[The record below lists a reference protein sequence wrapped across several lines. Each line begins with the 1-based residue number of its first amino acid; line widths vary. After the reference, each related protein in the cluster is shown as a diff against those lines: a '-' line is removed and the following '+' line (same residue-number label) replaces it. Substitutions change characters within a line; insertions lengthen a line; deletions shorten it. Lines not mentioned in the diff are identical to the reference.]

1 MSVRMPVVAG
11 AFYPAAPAAC
21 RREVE
26 LCLQG
31 VEHPLFE
38 KQILAGVVPHAGW
51 VYSGPTAARVFAA
64 IASQQHPE
72 TIILFGAVHRWG
84 VNSPSL
90 YPEGSWRTPLGDVAI
105 DVELGQAILDEAG
118 GLVASNAAAHEDEH
132 SIEVQLPL
140 IQHLLPEVRIVPIAV
155 PPEATALDLGAYI
168 ARAVQK
174 LGRRVVAIASSDL
187 THYGPRYGFAPAGA
201 GQRGLDWAR
210 KNDSQLLLLA
220 QNLQAEELL
229 LTADRQRSAC
239 GAGAIAAAITFA
251 IGLGAT
257 RGELLHYTTS
267 YDVMPTGQPSE
278 QVGYGAVIFV

>member
-1 MSVRMPVVAG
+1 MPVRLPVVAG
-11 AFYPAAPAAC
+11 AFYPASPAAC

-31 VEHPLFE
+31 AEHSPFE
-38 KQILAGVVPHAGW
+38 NQILAGVVPHAGW

-72 TIILFGAVHRWG
+72 TVILLGAVHRWG
-84 VNSPSL
+84 VSSPSL

-118 GLVASNAAAHEDEH
+118 GLVANNAAAHAEEH
-132 SIEVQLPL
+132 SIEVQLPF
-140 IQHLLPEVRIVPIAV
+140 IQYLLPEARIVPLAV
-155 PPEATALDLGAYI
+155 PPEVTALDLGAHV

-201 GQRGLDWAR
+201 GQPGLDWAR
-210 KNDSQLLLLA
+210 KNDAQLLQLA

-251 IGLGAT
+251 AALGAT

-267 YDVMPTGQPSE
+267 YDVRPSGRPSE
-278 QVGYGAVIFV
+278 VVGYGAMIFV

>member
-1 MSVRMPVVAG
+1 MPVRMPVVAG
-11 AFYPAAPAAC
+11 AFYPASPAAC

-31 VEHPLFE
+31 AEHTPFE

-51 VYSGPTAARVFAA
+51 VYSGSTAVRVFAA

-72 TIILFGAVHRWG
+72 TVILLGAVHHWG
-84 VNSPSL
+84 VSNPSL

-118 GLVASNAAAHEDEH
+118 GLVASNAAAHAEEH
-132 SIEVQLPL
+132 SIEVQLPF
-140 IQHLLPEVRIVPIAV
+140 IQYLLPEVRIVPLAV
-155 PPEATALDLGAYI
+155 PPEATALTLGEHV

-210 KNDSQLLLLA
+210 TNDAQLLLLA

-251 IGLGAT
+251 VALGAT

-267 YDVMPTGQPSE
+267 YDVMPSGRPSE
-278 QVGYGAVIFV
+278 LVGYGAMTFV